1 MTIAIA
7 LTRSTVATD
16 VAESFTG
23 FDDVLDGD
31 PAARVAWL
39 RTGSGGEGMLF
50 TGMFTAEPSTFRYT
64 FAAHCIVCTIDF
76 ASEAEAA
83 EFARAFDGRIVAP
96 TAGPPLTT
104 PP

>member
-1 MTIAIA
+1 M
-7 LTRSTVATD
+7 STVEVHLSDDTAL
-16 VAESFTG
+16 G
-23 FDDVLDGD
+23 DVLAEMRG
-31 PAARVAWL
+31 WL
-39 RTGSGGEGMLF
+39 DRRRY
-50 TGMFTAEPSTFRYT
+50 EPSTFRYI

-83 EFARAFDGRIVAP
+83 EFARAFNGRIVAP